1 MRSSS
6 TRCSSETSSGGA
18 ASIDLMLAF
27 YLPHVYQR
35 RTTSPTVHHVDDVRV
50 WLEEDSSVHI
60 KAVTQSNDPIELSP
74 GQARQ
79 LAAVLVELAER
90 ADH

>member
-1 MRSSS
+1 MSK
-6 TRCSSETSSGGA
+6 
-18 ASIDLMLAF
+18 AS
-27 YLPHVYQR
+27 
-35 RTTSPTVHHVDDVRV
+35 SPTVHHVDDVRV